1 MRELDKTIK
10 KSILFFLLMINISYG
25 NEHKLESIINYID
38 KTFEFDKSDDRKLF
52 IHNQSAWLK
61 LAKNDCKI
69 IYADIG
75 SHASFMI
82 HYNSCL
88 AKIKDERFLFLFR
101 NYVCKYS
108 LMNGNKCIIPSQLES
123 MMSD

>member
-1 MRELDKTIK
+1 MIELDKTIK

-25 NEHKLESIINYID
+25 NEHKLESVINYID
-38 KTFEFDKSDDRKLF
+38 KTFEFDKSDDNKLF
-52 IHNQSAWLK
+52 IHNQSTWLN
-61 LAKNDCKI
+61 LAKDDCKI

-75 SHASFMI
+75 SHTSFMI

-88 AKIKDERFLFLFR
+88 ENMKDKRFLFLFR

-108 LMNGNKCIIPSQLES
+108 LWK
-123 MMSD
+123 

>member
-1 MRELDKTIK
+1 MIELDKTIK

-25 NEHKLESIINYID
+25 NEHKLESVINYID
-38 KTFEFDKSDDRKLF
+38 KTFEFDKSDDNKLF
-52 IHNQSAWLK
+52 IHNQSTWLN
-61 LAKNDCKI
+61 LAKDDCKI

-75 SHASFMI
+75 SHTSFMI

-88 AKIKDERFLFLFR
+88 ENMKDKRFLFLFR

-108 LMNGNKCIIPSQLES
+108 LMNGNKCIIPSKLKS
-123 MMSD
+123 MIAN